1 VPAPGAPSPPGPALK
16 VDALVEALTGLR
28 SALHG
33 VHFPLPVPGVEQARA
48 DAVRILT
55 QLDDYLVPRLAR
67 LDAPLLVVVGGP
79 TGAGKS
85 TLVNSVV
92 RAPVSP
98 SGVLRPTTMAPVLV
112 SHPADSTWYAEG
124 QLLPGLPRSTGLT
137 AEADTLRMVA
147 APGMIPGLAL
157 LDSPDLDS
165 VVSAD
170 RAMAEKL
177 LGAADLWLFVTT
189 AARYADAVPWDAL
202 TLARDRGTALAIVL
216 DRVPRGAER
225 QVAGH
230 LDELLDR
237 HGLEAIRRFGLP
249 ETEVDGQ
256 GLLPERLVDPL
267 CTWLA
272 QLAKDPAARAEV
284 VRHTLRGAIAA
295 LTPALELLATAADD
309 QSAATTALS
318 DVVPAA
324 GQAALTGVDRAASDG
339 TLLRGEALTRWQE
352 FVADGELVRALHDH
366 LGRLRDRMGA
376 ALTPRAVPGR
386 LLREALAAGLVTVIV
401 SAAADTE
408 DQVRSVW
415 RTQPGL
421 LAAVPPVEDA
431 RMEAQ
436 QLVRVW
442 QRWVLDLVRHE
453 TGRRRR
459 AGPPFRVNATAL
471 LVLVAVFTS
480 RSFAPTAAELSVADE
495 LSAPDR
501 ALLDRVFANR
511 ALRDLAWQA
520 RVELGRRVRQL
531 FDGRLDR
538 YAATLDAAQVQV
550 GVAERLRTAAR
561 ATAAALDGAP

>member
-1 VPAPGAPSPPGPALK
+1 LS
-16 VDALVEALTGLR
+16 GLR
-28 SALHG
+28 SALRG
-33 VHFPLPVPGVEQARA
+33 ARFPLPLPGADQARTGA
-48 DAVRILT
+48 TRILT

-98 SGVLRPTTMAPVLV
+98 SGVLRPTTIAPVLV

-124 QLLPGLPRSTGLT
+124 QLLPGLPRTTGLT
-137 AEADTLRMVA
+137 AEAGTLRMVA

-165 VVSAD
+165 VVTDD
-170 RAMAEKL
+170 RTMAEKL
-177 LGAADLWLFVTT
+177 LDAADLWLFVTS
-189 AARYADAVPWDAL
+189 AARYADAVPWGAL

-216 DRVPRGAER
+216 DRVPPGAAQ

-230 LDELLDR
+230 LDELLDG
-237 HGLEAIRRFGLP
+237 HGLDAIKRFGVP
-249 ETEVDGQ
+249 ETQVDGQ
-256 GLLPERLVDPL
+256 GLLPERIVDPL

-295 LTPALELLATAADD
+295 LTPALEGLATAADD
-309 QSAATTALS
+309 QAAAATALS

-324 GQAALTGVDRAASDG
+324 GEAALTNVDRAASDG

-366 LGRLRDRMGA
+366 LGRLRDRVGA
-376 ALTPRAVPGR
+376 ALTPRPVPGR
-386 LLREALAAGLVTVIV
+386 PLREALAAGLVTVIA
-401 SAAADTE
+401 SAAADAE

-421 LAAVPPVEDA
+421 LAAVPPADDA
-431 RMEAQ
+431 RTEAQ
-436 QLVRVW
+436 QQVRIW

-453 TGRRRR
+453 TGGRRR
-459 AGPPFRVNATAL
+459 AAPAARANGTAL
-471 LVLVAVFTS
+471 LVLIAVFAA
-480 RSFAPTAAELSVADE
+480 RSFVPTADEMSVAAELNA
-495 LSAPDR
+495 ADR
-501 ALLDRVFANR
+501 ALLDRVFADQ
-511 ALRDLAWQA
+511 ALRDLSWKA
-520 RVELGRRVRQL
+520 RAELGRRVRQL
-531 FDGRLDR
+531 IDGRLDR
-538 YAATLDAAQVQV
+538 YLATLEPARIPA
-550 GVAERLRTAAR
+550 GMAERLRAAAR
-561 ATAAALDGAP
+561 ATAAALDEEQ